1 MKIEPFSDTK
11 IYTVSELNNIVN
23 DTLGEFAVRVRG
35 EVSDFKRS
43 QNGKFLYFDLK
54 DDASRI
60 NCFAMAFQLH
70 QELEDGME
78 VVVTGS
84 PGLYVPYGKY
94 TFRVRMVELVGEG
107 ALRRAFELTKQ
118 KLEVEGLFAEDRK
131 KPLPRFPQ
139 RIVIVTSREAAAYT
153 DVLRILKNRWQGLEI
168 LLYNVH
174 VQGADAAG
182 EIVEALT
189 YFNKHAPVD
198 ILILTRGGGSLEDLQ
213 AFNTEN
219 VCRAVFASRIPV
231 ISAVGHERD
240 VTLCDL
246 VADRRAS
253 TPSNAAE
260 IAVPDVAEILFALD
274 SFASMLKSALEQSVQ
289 GMRARL
295 EALTERMEGSLQKKL
310 EQGRALEERLGQA
323 IERVFVQSQG
333 KLNHISVLLRTL
345 NPQAILQRGYSITM
359 KNGRVVKS
367 ALVLQ
372 VGDKVET
379 RLASGKFF
387 STVRKQ

>member
-131 KPLPRFPQ
+131 KPLPRFPE
-139 RIVIVTSREAAAYT
+139 RIGIVTSREAAAYT

-359 KNGRVVKS
+359 KNGRVVKD
-367 ALVLQ
+367 ATVLN
-372 VGDKVET
+372 VDDAIET
-379 RLASGKFF
+379 TLCKGKII
-387 STVRKQ
+387 STVK

>member
-1 MKIEPFSDTK
+1 MFVNSDK
-11 IYTVSELNNIVN
+11 IYTVSELNNLVN

-60 NCFAMAFQLH
+60 NCFAMTFRLH

-94 TFRVRMVELVGEG
+94 TFRVRMVEFVGGG

-118 KLEVEGLFAEDRK
+118 KLEAEGLFIDERK
-131 KPLPRFPQ
+131 KSIPRFPE
-139 RIVIVTSREAAAYT
+139 RIGIVTSREAAAYT
-153 DVLRILKNRWQGLEI
+153 DVLRILHNRWRGLEI
-168 LLYNVH
+168 LFYNVH
-174 VQGADAAG
+174 VQGAEAMR
-182 EIVEALT
+182 EIVEALA
-189 YFNKHAPVD
+189 YFNKHTPVD

-213 AFNTEN
+213 AFNTES
-219 VCRAVFASRIPV
+219 VCRAVFASRIPT

-240 VTLCDL
+240 ITLCDL

-260 IAVPDVAEILFALD
+260 IAVPDIEEISFALD
-274 SFASMLKSALEQSVQ
+274 SFATMLKSACERNVQ
-289 GMRARL
+289 DAHVRL
-295 EALTERMEGSLQKKL
+295 GVFLERMERSLRERL
-310 EQGRALEERLGQA
+310 EQGRTLERRLEQAAERIFA
-323 IERVFVQSQG
+323 QSRE
-333 KLNHISVLLRTL
+333 KLNHVATLLSTL

-359 KNGRVVKS
+359 KNGRVMKDASVI
-367 ALVLQ
+367 AR
-372 VGDKVET
+372 GERVET
-379 RLASGKFF
+379 MLHKGRFVSR
-387 STVRKQ
+387 VQ

>member
-1 MKIEPFSDTK
+1 MKIESFSDTK

-131 KPLPRFPQ
+131 KPLPRFPE
-139 RIVIVTSREAAAYT
+139 RIGIVTSREAAAYT

>member
-131 KPLPRFPQ
+131 KPLPRFPE
-139 RIVIVTSREAAAYT
+139 RIGIVTSREAAAYT

>member
-11 IYTVSELNNIVN
+11 IYTVSELNNLVN

-131 KPLPRFPQ
+131 KPLPRFPE
-139 RIVIVTSREAAAYT
+139 RIGIVTSREAAAYT

-359 KNGRVVKS
+359 KNGRVVKD
-367 ALVLQ
+367 ATVLN
-372 VGDKVET
+372 VDDAIET
-379 RLASGKFF
+379 TLCKGKII
-387 STVRKQ
+387 STVK